1 MPYIHQRFGDIGLF
15 ILRAG
20 VAAIFI
26 FAGLDKLLE
35 INSTAAFLEGLNFP
49 NPMAMAWLLAITEF
63 FGGILI
69 LFGAYTKI
77 PAGMLAIVMIVA
89 IYTTKMDGNFAD
101 ARLNIML
108 LSATLALFFT
118 GAGDYSVDYKI
129 RNR

>member
-1 MPYIHQRFGDIGLF
+1 MPYIHQRFGDMGLF

-20 VAAIFI
+20 VAVIFI
-26 FAGLDKLLE
+26 FAGLDKLME
-35 INSTAAFLEGLNFP
+35 IDSTSVFLEGLSIP
-49 NPMAMAWLLAITEF
+49 YPVAMAWLLAITEF
-63 FGGILI
+63 FGGVLI

-77 PAGMLAIVMIVA
+77 PAFLLVIVMLVA
-89 IYTTKMDGNFAD
+89 IYTTKLGGGFAD
-101 ARLNIML
+101 ARLDILL

>member
-1 MPYIHQRFGDIGLF
+1 MPYIHQRFGDMGLL
-15 ILRAG
+15 ILRTG

-26 FAGLDKLLE
+26 FAGLDKLTE
-35 INSTAAFLEGLNFP
+35 INSTSAFLEGLNIP
-49 NPMAMAWLLAITEF
+49 YPMMMAWLLAITEF

-69 LFGAYTKI
+69 LFGAYTKV
-77 PAGMLAIVMIVA
+77 PAFLLAVVMIVA
-89 IYTTKMDGNFAD
+89 IYTTKLDGSFAD
-101 ARLNIML
+101 ARLDMLL

>member
-1 MPYIHQRFGDIGLF
+1 MTYIHQRFGDIGLL

-26 FAGLDKLLE
+26 FAGLDKLMN
-35 INSTAAFLEGLNFP
+35 INGTSAFLEGLSIPYPFI
-49 NPMAMAWLLAITEF
+49 MAWLLSITEF

-69 LFGAYTKI
+69 LFGAYTKL
-77 PAGMLAIVMIVA
+77 PAGLLAFVMLVA
-89 IYTTKMDGNFAD
+89 IYTTKLDGGFTD
-101 ARLNIML
+101 VRLDL
-108 LSATLALFFT
+108 LLLCSTLAIFFT

>member
-1 MPYIHQRFGDIGLF
+1 MPYIHQRFGDVGLL

-26 FAGLDKLLE
+26 FAGLDKLTE
-35 INSTAAFLEGLNFP
+35 INSTAAFLETLGIP
-49 NPMAMAWLLAITEF
+49 YSVIMAWLLAITEF

-69 LFGAYTKI
+69 LFGAYTRI
-77 PAGMLAIVMIVA
+77 PALMLAVVMLVA
-89 IYTTKMDGNFAD
+89 LYTTKLDGSFAD
-101 ARLNIML
+101 ARLDMLL
-108 LSATLALFFT
+108 LSATLALFFS

>member
-1 MPYIHQRFGDIGLF
+1 MTYIHQRFGDIGLL

-26 FAGLDKLLE
+26 FAGLDKLME
-35 INSTAAFLEGLNFP
+35 ISSTAGFLESLNIP
-49 NPMAMAWLLAITEF
+49 YPALMAWLLAITEF

-69 LFGAYTKI
+69 LFGAYTKL
-77 PAGMLAIVMIVA
+77 PAGLLAFIMVVA
-89 IYTTKMDGNFAD
+89 IYTTKLDGSFAD
-101 ARLNIML
+101 ARLDML
-108 LSATLALFFT
+108 LLCSTLTLFFT

>member
-89 IYTTKMDGNFAD
+89 IYTTKLDGNFAD

>member
-1 MPYIHQRFGDIGLF
+1 MTYIHQRFGDVGLF

-20 VAAIFI
+20 VAVVFI
-26 FAGLDKLLE
+26 VAGLDKLME
-35 INSTAAFLEGLNFP
+35 INSTASFLESLNFP
-49 NPMAMAWLLAITEF
+49 YAMSFAWMLALTEF

-77 PAGMLAIVMIVA
+77 PAILLTIVMAVA
-89 IYTTKMDGNFAD
+89 IYTTKLDGSFSD

-108 LSATLALFFT
+108 LCATMALFFT
-118 GAGDYSVDYKI
+118 GAGDYSIDYKI

>member
-1 MPYIHQRFGDIGLF
+1 MGLF

-26 FAGLDKLLE
+26 FAGLNKLME
-35 INSTAAFLEGLNFP
+35 INSTAGFLESLNIP
-49 NPMAMAWLLAITEF
+49 LPLMMAWLLAITEF

-77 PAGMLAIVMIVA
+77 PAFLLAVVMLVA
-89 IYTTKMDGNFAD
+89 LYTTKMDGSFSD
-101 ARLNIML
+101 ARLDIML

-118 GAGDYSVDYKI
+118 GAGDYSVDYKM